1 MLTHF
6 VMQRPDGR
14 TESVVQS
21 QVKSP
26 KIFDRISTFVFWDEQ
41 EWPVFVGC
49 WLVYGCQPRYS
60 EMPLKEVEG
69 G

>member
-1 MLTHF
+1 MDEQGEF
-6 VMQRPDGR
+6 YKA
-14 TESVVQS
+14 
-21 QVKSP
+21 KSGP
-26 KIFDRISTFVFWDEQ
+26 KKTLYSFDRIPTFVFWDEQ
-41 EWPVFVGC
+41 EWSVFVGC